1 MRTIDLTGHVLA
13 HVSPLVLESSLDI
26 CTVYI
31 AASSMCLN
39 YPSRANNF
47 FEDLSKKRLI
57 AVFHVQEVQYSSTT
71 SHTACKSQHAAI
83 LLTNPTAVFGKVE
96 FKKKL
101 WADCEFTRV
110 RTRSR
115 LPLCVC
121 VWSCLAAWVC
131 CSPRHV
137 CESRPVEGGALMTVL
152 AGKTAGQTSWLDC
165 AVTSCFPCSEQ
176 LSLDAV
182 QHRGGPF
189 STAPLL
195 NFLCSL
201 SSIQTDVIE
210 KQHFWIGKLAFE
222 MENKFEKTSR
232 DGSPQLFFFRFKT
245 L

>member
-13 HVSPLVLESSLDI
+13 HDSPLVLESSLDF

-39 YPSRANNF
+39 YPSHADNF

-121 VWSCLAAWVC
+121 VVVFGSVSLLFPEARLWKPTRRRRRAHDGTRWENRRPDELIGLRCDIMFPMFWTAFTGRCPTQRGTFLYGPPSQFFVLPFFHSDRRYWEAA
-131 CSPRHV
+131 
-137 CESRPVEGGALMTVL
+137 
-152 AGKTAGQTSWLDC
+152 
-165 AVTSCFPCSEQ
+165 
-176 LSLDAV
+176 
-182 QHRGGPF
+182 
-189 STAPLL
+189 LL
-195 NFLCSL
+195 NW
-201 SSIQTDVIE
+201 QTGLWNG
-210 KQHFWIGKLAFE
+210 KQIW
-222 MENKFEKTSR
+222 ENK
-232 DGSPQLFFFRFKT
+232 
-245 L
+245 